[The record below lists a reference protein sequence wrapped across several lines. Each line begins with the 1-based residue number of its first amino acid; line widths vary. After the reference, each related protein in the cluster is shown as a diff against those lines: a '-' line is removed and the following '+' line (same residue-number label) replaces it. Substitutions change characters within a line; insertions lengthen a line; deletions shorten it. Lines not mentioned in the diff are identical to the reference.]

1 MDRVTG
7 LLDSAQDRLHAVPGY
22 SSYQDKE
29 RRRDQD
35 KLVRVAA
42 ADDLVKVVDAL
53 TSASAAQVAKGD
65 LSQVS
70 ATEAVTGKVR
80 TLADRIRTTSYG
92 FSGIFTDGAIQAGT
106 IDQLRLFDVT
116 LQRRAG
122 ALASQ
127 AQAGVDS
134 VDKVAAVAKATDDL
148 SSLFDTRGT
157 VIETAKPS
165 SDQAVL
171 NLLDTTIPPPPSPLL
186 EVVRGAAFS
195 VLGDDYIANAVVELA
210 DGDVRISFV
219 RVGKNADG
227 GAVWFV
233 GASSPAVP
241 TAQLVEESKD
251 EGAAFDPTTRS
262 VDATVETEKGQR
274 SRVSAEYSVASRGDA
289 VDALL
294 VLGGTRHAFTG
305 RPVHDLDITVYGK
318 ADK

>member
-7 LLDSAQDRLHAVPGY
+7 MLYSAQNRLHAVPGY

-42 ADDLVKVVDAL
+42 ADDLVKIVDAL

-80 TLADRIRTTSYG
+80 TLADRIRTASYG
-92 FSGIFTDGAIQAGT
+92 FSGIFSDGAIQAGT
-106 IDQLRLFDVT
+106 IEQLRIFDIT
-116 LQRRAG
+116 IQRRAA

-127 AQAGVDS
+127 AEAGVDS
-134 VDKVAAVAKATDDL
+134 SDKVAAVSKATDEL
-148 SSLFDTRGT
+148 GSLFETRGT

-165 SDQAVL
+165 SDRAVL
-171 NLLDTTIPPPPSPLL
+171 NLLDTTVPPPPSPLL
-186 EVVRGAAFS
+186 EVERGAAFS
-195 VLGDDYIANAVVELA
+195 VLGDDYIANAVVELT
-210 DGDVRISFV
+210 DGDLRISYV

-233 GASSPAVP
+233 GASSPDVP
-241 TAQLVEESKD
+241 TAQLVEEPAD
-251 EGAAFDPTTRS
+251 RGAAFDPATRS
-262 VDATVETEKGQR
+262 ANATVETDKGAQ
-274 SRVSAEYSVASRGDA
+274 SRVSAEYAVVSEGDA
-289 VDALL
+289 VNALL

-305 RPVHDLDITVYGK
+305 RPVHDLDIAVYGK
-318 ADK
+318 AGK

>member
-7 LLDSAQDRLHAVPGY
+7 MLDSAQNRLQGVPGY

-80 TLADRIRTTSYG
+80 TLADRIRTASYG

-106 IDQLRLFDVT
+106 IEQLRIFDVT
-116 LQRRAG
+116 IQRRAG

-127 AQAGVDS
+127 AQAGVGS
-134 VDKVAAVAKATDDL
+134 AEKVAAVAKAADEL
-148 SSLFDTRGT
+148 SALFDTRGT

-171 NLLDTTIPPPPSPLL
+171 NLLDTTVPPPPSPLL
-186 EVVRGAAFS
+186 EVERGAAFS

-210 DGDVRISFV
+210 DGDLRISFV

-227 GAVWFV
+227 SAVWFV
-233 GASSPAVP
+233 GASSPDVS
-241 TAQLVEESKD
+241 TAQMVEESTDK
-251 EGAAFDPTTRS
+251 GAAFDPTTRT
-262 VDATVETEKGQR
+262 ANAAVETEKGQR
-274 SRVSAEYSVASRGDA
+274 SRVSAEYA
-289 VDALL
+289 VVSQGEAVNALL
-294 VLGGTRHAFTG
+294 VLGGTRHVFTG
-305 RPVHDLDITVYGK
+305 RPVNDLDIAVYGK
-318 ADK
+318 AGK